1 MSVYVSHMHSHF
13 VSVSSIQTAKFG
25 VLHALLFDSCCIL
38 IFPIIK
44 NPKNIFNL
52 CLFKSIIQRI
62 EDSEHT
68 AEELYRKSWAFKTP
82 SEEGQTG
89 V

>member
-1 MSVYVSHMHSHF
+1 MHFRF

-25 VLHALLFDSCCIL
+25 VLHALLFDFSCIL
-38 IFPIIK
+38 IILHYSK
-44 NPKNIFNL
+44 SKNIFNL

-68 AEELYRKSWAFKTP
+68 AEESQRKSWAFKTP